1 MIAFGYLK
9 IAQFFSK
16 YIYVIV
22 GIIALLLLAI
32 VVPNASSIAE
42 RLGFETR
49 ASLKAQL
56 AKEEVKADTALQ
68 ANTNLVQEIEKE
80 KKSTELT
87 LAITDTLSTVK
98 ATNTTK
104 VTQIKAK
111 RDKLVATAV
120 KTDIETVNQ
129 PSSNTLDTNNHYT
142 PEVVQQVAS
151 ANIDAIWSAYEQVK
165 GV

>member
-1 MIAFGYLK
+1 MFPSHDI
-9 IAQFFSK
+9 
-16 YIYVIV
+16 
-22 GIIALLLLAI
+22 
-32 VVPNASSIAE
+32 
-42 RLGFETR
+42 
-49 ASLKAQL
+49 
-56 AKEEVKADTALQ
+56 Q
-68 ANTNLVQEIEKE
+68 ANPNLVQEIEKE

-129 PSSNTLDTNNHYT
+129 PSSITLDTNNHYT

-151 ANIDAIWSAYEQVK
+151 ANIDVIWSAYEQVK